1 MGVLKM
7 DGGRKRELGEDVR
20 KHVGGGTPDDGDGA
34 LCDEVSNGMVANVD
48 VFGLGGG
55 HGSLGEGD
63 ATVVVLVGD
72 GRTSDRA
79 SKGRKKLTEEHDLL
93 GGGREGHVFGLNCG

>member
-7 DGGRKRELGEDVR
+7 DGGGKRELGEDIR
-20 KHVGGGTPDDGDGA
+20 KHVSGGTLDDGDGA
-34 LCDEVSNGMVANVD
+34 LCDEVSNIVGANVD
-48 VFGLGGG
+48 MFGLGGG

-63 ATVVVLVGD
+63 ATVIVLVGD
-72 GRTSDRA
+72 GRTSDRG

-93 GGGREGHVFGLNCG
+93 GGGRESHVFGLSCG